1 MKEHHNVN
9 GNTSMSQ
16 LVLTLTNGSN
26 FKELYFDIFETNIAK
41 KWSIEVGKNYSI
53 YENDRFIN
61 WPNNKKDKNYYVN
74 ELNKQMQIVDE
85 YAPNIIPFFLT
96 LDQVNQNSFNI
107 LHKLFEDT
115 RGPIENPT
123 EFYKNAPY
131 EVQEAVNRF
140 NIMIHEFESY
150 MFSELLNNTHPESR
164 LVVTFNNR
172 VRYELVDEDYIHFTM
187 KWIFGNVYVNYCE
200 VGKTIFEVIH
210 DKDTQIGT
218 SNIRPQRHYSADFQV
233 RFSPTISDKEY
244 DKKIEWFK
252 LEYNNKKDFFESLGF
267 PYDNKLSLGR
277 ITVASLNL
285 IDSGF
290 IDMTDLEVISSLS
303 DFDKVKKTEIK
314 E

>member
-1 MKEHHNVN
+1 
-9 GNTSMSQ
+9 MSQ
-16 LVLTLTNGSN
+16 LVLTLTNG
-26 FKELYFDIFETNIAK
+26 FTDKKLYFDIFETNIAQ
-41 KWSIEVGKNYSI
+41 KWAIEVGKNYSI
-53 YENDRFIN
+53 YENDRFVN

-96 LDQVNQNSFNI
+96 LDQINQNSFNI
-107 LHKLFEDT
+107 LHKFFEDT
-115 RGPIENPT
+115 RGPIENPP

-131 EVQEAVNRF
+131 EVQKAVNRF

-150 MFSELLNNTHPESR
+150 MSSELLNDPHFKSR

-172 VRYELVDEDYIHFTM
+172 VRYKLVDEDYIHFTM
-187 KWIFGNVYVNYCE
+187 KCIFGNIYINYCE
-200 VGKTIFEVIH
+200 VGKTILDVIL
-210 DKDTQIGT
+210 DKDTHVGT

-233 RFSPTISDKEY
+233 RFTPTISDKEN
-244 DKKIEWFK
+244 DRKIEWFK

-277 ITVASLNL
+277 IPVASLNH
-285 IDSGF
+285 INSGF
-290 IDMTDLEVISSLS
+290 IDMTDLAVINSLS
-303 DFDKVKKTEIK
+303 DFDKVVKTEIK

>member
-1 MKEHHNVN
+1 
-9 GNTSMSQ
+9 MSL
-16 LVLTLTNGSN
+16 LVLTLSDGSN

-61 WPNNKKDKNYYVN
+61 WPNSKKDKNYYVN
-74 ELNKQMQIVDE
+74 ELNKQMKIVDE
-85 YAPNIIPFFLT
+85 YAPNIIPFFLK

-107 LHKLFEDT
+107 LHKFFEDT
-115 RGPIENPT
+115 RGPIENPP

-131 EVQEAVNRF
+131 GVQEAVNRF

-150 MFSELLNNTHPESR
+150 MFSELSNNTHPDSR
-164 LVVTFNNR
+164 LVVTFNKK
-172 VRYELVDEDYIHFTM
+172 VRYELIDEDYEYFTM
-187 KWIFGNVYVNYCE
+187 KWIFGNIYVNYCE
-200 VGKTIFEVIH
+200 VGKTIFDVIH

-218 SNIRPQRHYSADFQV
+218 SNIRPQRHYSADFRV
-233 RFSPTISDKEY
+233 RFAPTISDKEY
-244 DKKIEWFK
+244 DRKIEWFK

-277 ITVASLNL
+277 IPVASLNR

-290 IDMTDLEVISSLS
+290 IDMTDLEVISSLG
-303 DFDKVKKTEIK
+303 DFDKVVKTEIK